1 MFSNYIF
8 FFCYFLFLWKD
19 STRIGFVEAILKPLT
34 IINTYLL
41 VFFIIPIE
49 AGIVFFSQFITN
61 DSFTRYFPI
70 ISNMIL
76 LLSLTMRLFDK
87 WQNKY
92 DKQIHFLKPSF
103 YNFSLQLSLTGFFIF
118 ITLIMISVLLLAIQ
132 AGSITS
138 TAMQLRNG
146 GALKFFLVASCEA
159 IPLLFLIYSGGKM
172 KSRFFLVLFLS
183 MTFIIFLGA
192 RALLLSLTL
201 SIFYFLLSKQKIDT
215 KKIFVFSSLF
225 IILFTVSSLNR
236 SGGKDLLGYLTRN
249 IDQLTNTAVVMGK
262 IDSNKIS
269 YQYGST
275 LVDGI
280 YFLIP
285 TSIWP
290 DKPRSYV
297 PSRLVY
303 PEMIQ
308 AGIRDG
314 TKFTMNFGLI
324 GRSYLEGG
332 ITAVF
337 TISLLLMT
345 LMNKLYY
352 RIKNNSFKSNWEL
365 FFGIYIISHI
375 HQFLIIGP
383 TSHIYSIYFINLL
396 LFGSIILFT
405 KFVYQIRHL
414 KKK

>member
-1 MFSNYIF
+1 M
-8 FFCYFLFLWKD
+8 L
-19 STRIGFVEAILKPLT
+19 
-34 IINTYLL
+34 
-41 VFFIIPIE
+41 
-49 AGIVFFSQFITN
+49 
-61 DSFTRYFPI
+61 
-70 ISNMIL
+70 
-76 LLSLTMRLFDK
+76 
-87 WQNKY
+87 
-92 DKQIHFLKPSF
+92 
-103 YNFSLQLSLTGFFIF
+103 
-118 ITLIMISVLLLAIQ
+118 TLILSV
-132 AGSITS
+132 
-138 TAMQLRNG
+138 
-146 GALKFFLVASCEA
+146 
-159 IPLLFLIYSGGKM
+159 IY
-172 KSRFFLVLFLS
+172 
-183 MTFIIFLGA
+183 
-192 RALLLSLTL
+192 
-201 SIFYFLLSKQKIDT
+201 YLLSKQKIDT
-215 KKIFVFSSLF
+215 KKTLVFST
-225 IILFTVSSLNR
+225 LFTIFFIATSLNR
-236 SGGKDLLGYLTRN
+236 SGGKDLLGYLSRN
-249 IDQLTNTAVVMGK
+249 LDQLTNTAVVMGK
-262 IDSNKIS
+262 IDSDEIS

-275 LVDGI
+275 LVDGA

-285 TSIWP
+285 SFIWP

-337 TISLLLMT
+337 TFSLLLMT

-383 TSHIYSIYFINLL
+383 TSHIYSVYFINLV

-405 KFVYQIRHL
+405 KFVYQIRYL